1 MAAWVTT
8 RVKVL
13 LALAALA
20 LALYLWSPR
29 PGTPRVGTPEAPR
42 ATGGGP
48 AGYPQGGLPQLPAAV
63 QQILGT
69 ATKGAPKPTLSPGA
83 RRALEDRARGP
94 WGRDPFA
101 LEAAR
106 PKGQGEVRP
115 SFAAGLHLSGIVWD
129 RARQHAVIN
138 DSVVTV
144 GDEVA
149 GIRVVG
155 IERDRV
161 TVAKGT
167 ERQVLRLGD

>member
-1 MAAWVTT
+1 MPPWLTT

-20 LALYLWSPR
+20 LVLYLWN
-29 PGTPRVGTPEAPR
+29 PRVPVGPAAMR
-42 ATGGGP
+42 GGP
-48 AGYPQGGLPQLPAAV
+48 AGHPPGGLPQLPAAV
-63 QQILGT
+63 QRVLGT
-69 ATKGAPKPTLSPGA
+69 AAKEPPKPTLSPEA
-83 RRALEDRARGP
+83 RRALEERARGP

-149 GIRVVG
+149 GIRVVA
-155 IERDRV
+155 IDRDRV